1 LNYDKRK
8 YFQTTWQTTLRV
20 PPVVSEPPVEKH
32 VGDIKAMKC
41 EWLDW
46 IQLTEMCLLV
56 EFCEVNDNPSD
67 VTKPW
72 NFKTF
77 QYKVAQITYVF

>member
-1 LNYDKRK
+1 LADDPPRTASGKR
-8 YFQTTWQTTLRV
+8 TAA
-20 PPVVSEPPVEKH
+20 PVEKH

-41 EWLDW
+41 ERSDS

-67 VTKPW
+67 ITKPW

-77 QYKVAQITYVF
+77 KYKVAQITHFKAWF